1 MGKCE
6 SGETSMNDLSGMVG
20 AIDLN
25 RPARVCLRESGG
37 SGEPPLPYRNPSAR
51 KSSRGS
57 SKLQLP
63 NDVTN
68 FLRYRSRSRSIFH
81 SRHAKKSSANTK
93 KLAFSSSNI
102 FAVWLASHPFSAEN

>member
-1 MGKCE
+1 MEKCE
-6 SGETSMNDLSGMVG
+6 SGGTSMNDFSGMAG

-63 NDVTN
+63 NDLTN
-68 FLRYRSRSRSIFH
+68 FRRYRSRSTSIFH
-81 SRHAKKSSANTK
+81 SRHAKKSSVNENE
-93 KLAFSSSNI
+93 LGFSSSSMI
-102 FAVWLASHPFSAEN
+102 AA

>member
-1 MGKCE
+1 MEKCE
-6 SGETSMNDLSGMVG
+6 SGGTSMNDFSGMAR

-25 RPARVCLRESGG
+25 RPARVCLHESGG
-37 SGEPPLPYRNPSAR
+37 SGELPLPYNNPSVR

-68 FLRYRSRSRSIFH
+68 FRRYFSRSLWILQFRPATRSL
-81 SRHAKKSSANTK
+81 ADGTASACFT
-93 KLAFSSSNI
+93 
-102 FAVWLASHPFSAEN
+102 

>member
-1 MGKCE
+1 MEKCE
-6 SGETSMNDLSGMVG
+6 SGGTSMNDFSGMAG

-37 SGEPPLPYRNPSAR
+37 SGEPPLPYNNPSAR

-63 NDVTN
+63 NEVTN
-68 FLRYRSRSRSIFH
+68 FRRYFSRSISIFH
-81 SRHAKKSSANTK
+81 SRHAKRSSVNK
-93 KLAFSSSNI
+93 NESAFSSSSMME
-102 FAVWLASHPFSAEN
+102 V

>member
-1 MGKCE
+1 MEKCE
-6 SGETSMNDLSGMVG
+6 SGGTSMNDFSGMAR

-25 RPARVCLRESGG
+25 RPARVCLHESGG
-37 SGEPPLPYRNPSAR
+37 SGELPLPYNNPSAR

-68 FLRYRSRSRSIFH
+68 FRRYFSRSISIFH
-81 SRHAKKSSANTK
+81 SRHAKRSSVNENESAC
-93 KLAFSSSNI
+93 SSSSMEE
-102 FAVWLASHPFSAEN
+102 V

>member
-1 MGKCE
+1 MEKRE
-6 SGETSMNDLSGMVG
+6 SGGTSMNDFSGMAG

-37 SGEPPLPYRNPSAR
+37 SGAPPLPYTPPSAR

-63 NDVTN
+63 NEVTN
-68 FLRYRSRSRSIFH
+68 FRRYFSRSISIFH
-81 SRHAKKSSANTK
+81 SRHAKRSSVNK
-93 KLAFSSSNI
+93 NESAFSSSSMME
-102 FAVWLASHPFSAEN
+102 V